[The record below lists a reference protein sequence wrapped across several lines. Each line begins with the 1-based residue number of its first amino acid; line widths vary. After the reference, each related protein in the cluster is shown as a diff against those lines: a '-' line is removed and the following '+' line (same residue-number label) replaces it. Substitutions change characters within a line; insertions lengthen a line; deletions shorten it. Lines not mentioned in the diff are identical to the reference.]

1 MRASEF
7 ITEGSGY
14 KTDQDT
20 IDLVKMAWDE
30 GKKPV
35 AIAADLG
42 LPVTKVKSILWRY
55 YQSRP
60 GQRINLAFA
69 ITDDD
74 KKDIASAFINH
85 DNIAAIIRDY
95 GISEKIVHDILK
107 SELGIDRYNAEM
119 AQRRST
125 PSISM
130 PNKITP
136 DMLVKIKV
144 MYSAGKPLVDI
155 SNYFNNIVTPS
166 GIAKKLL
173 NQPDYAELRAKRRE
187 NTRKVKHS
195 PVATTNIIRPGEIG
209 TLRGKGPGSKHT
221 HGMFPSSKWGM
232 YKP

>member
-1 MRASEF
+1 MKISEI

-20 IDLVKMAWDE
+20 IDLVKMAWNG

-42 LPVTKVKSILWRY
+42 LPVTKVKSILGRY

-74 KKDIASAFINH
+74 KKDIASAFIKN
-85 DNIAAIIRDY
+85 DNIANITKNY

-107 SELGIDRYNAEM
+107 SELGIDRYNAEI
-119 AQRRST
+119 AKRRST
-125 PSISM
+125 PSISI

-136 DMLVKIKV
+136 DMLAKIKV
-144 MYSAGKPLVDI
+144 MYSAGMQVVDI
-155 SNYFNNIVTPS
+155 SNYFNNIVSPS
-166 GIAKKLL
+166 GISKKLL
-173 NQPDYAELRAKRRE
+173 NQADYAELRAKRDE

-195 PVATTNIIRPGEIG
+195 PVATTKIHRPGVIDP
-209 TLRGKGPGSKHT
+209 KGLHGPQSKHRS
-221 HGMFPSSKWGM
+221 GVDWQKLN
-232 YKP
+232 